1 MLCGMLQLCAA
12 AAAAAETMPPLC
24 DYNTPGIYVAPPCK
38 WPSILPAQTRTSDI
52 PPQSTLLKG
61 ITLLENATAIPNY
74 GADTWYPAED
84 RHGNLYSGF
93 DDGKVDNVSVGSAC
107 TRQGFEHYCNCSSSS
122 VIWRGCHCHTN
133 VRQGALK
140 PGYRT
145 SV

>member
-1 MLCGMLQLCAA
+1 MLYRCGMLQLCAA

-52 PPQSTLLKG
+52 PPQSTLLNG

-107 TRQGFEHYCNCSSSS
+107 TRQGFEHYCNCSRALLS
-122 VIWRGCHCHTN
+122 GG
-133 VRQGALK
+133 GATAILTLGK
-140 PGYRT
+140 
-145 SV
+145 VL